1 MLKTGERY
9 SISPMRLCCTLFL
22 IRLLSVISISY
33 FTGYKSIQNGILHI
47 ALELAVY
54 VAAAIPVFRNKNK
67 RMPKTL
73 IFIYSFFVFL
83 CILRVLIVFGELY
96 NTCSENGPE
105 YFIMMSAL
113 TLCAIGASV
122 KGLEGITRA
131 SLLFA
136 VFCCVSFIFIIRGM
150 ITESRILNISP
161 EIYEWRNIML
171 SFIPAIGNM
180 LALIALPGLISHCPK
195 AKYKGYVITNVLTFL
210 FEGAILTIVA
220 SALGR
225 LCEELEFPVFYAS
238 IVANVGIVKRMDFVL
253 ICVFILCVFTFLSL
267 LISITGDSISYIF
280 NFERRGFV
288 CVVCGIAAMIIC
300 MFISYNEVLTEVFMN
315 KYFWIAI
322 IFISAVVLPIFKI
335 KRSNALKMIS
345 FALAVSITCFSL
357 NGCAYINELD
367 ERLIIKG
374 IAVDKNKGEYDLC
387 FIILNTDTTEGTDI
401 TQIVKAS
408 GITVTAAV
416 EATAKK
422 SGKYPYMGKNL
433 FVLFGESCTE
443 QDIKSSIHS
452 FAHDFDSRS
461 NFNIFYADGNAS
473 DMLKEDNQIVNPQKF
488 KMLADAAL
496 YADGLN
502 KSVVDVYCDSMY
514 ENADI
519 VVPLIDFKDGGVTLN
534 GAMGFSDDGKKV
546 RLTNDDVVGIRAITG
561 DVSRMVIALGSKL
574 HEIKKVKTEMSF
586 IPESLQKQKVIIN
599 VKLRSDTDSDIYEY
613 VSECCKSV
621 VKKCKDYKCDCIS
634 LKRYMFLYYNELY
647 NSIKNV
653 SLWLREADFE
663 IYIFRN

>member
-1 MLKTGERY
+1 MLKTDEKY
-9 SISPMRLCCTLFL
+9 IISPIQLYCTLFL

-54 VAAAIPVFRNKNK
+54 VAAAIPVFLNKNK
-67 RMPKTL
+67 RMPKAL
-73 IFIYSFFVFL
+73 IFIYCFFVFL
-83 CILRVLIVFGELY
+83 CVLRVLLVFGELY
-96 NTCSENGPE
+96 NRCAENGPE
-105 YFIMMSAL
+105 HWIMMSAL

-136 VFCCVSFIFIIRGM
+136 VFCFISFIFIIRGM
-150 ITESRILNISP
+150 VTESRILNISP

-171 SFIPAIGNM
+171 NFIPSIGNM
-180 LALIALPGLISHCPK
+180 LALIVLPGLVSHCPK
-195 AKYKGYVITNVLTFL
+195 AKYKGYVLTSVLAFL
-210 FEGAILTIVA
+210 FEGAILTVVA

-238 IVANVGIVKRMDFVL
+238 IVANAGIIRRMDFVL

-267 LISITGDSISYIF
+267 LISITGDSVSHVF
-280 NFERRGFV
+280 NFEKRGIV
-288 CVVCGIAAMIIC
+288 CAVCGISAMIIC
-300 MFISYNEVLTEVFMN
+300 MFISYNETLTGMFMN
-315 KYFWIAI
+315 KYFWIVI
-322 IFISAVVLPIFKI
+322 IFVSAVVLPIFKT
-335 KRSNALKMIS
+335 KKQHALKMLS
-345 FALAVSITCFSL
+345 FALTFSIICLSL
-357 NGCAYINELD
+357 GGCAYINELD
-367 ERLIIKG
+367 ERLIING
-374 IAVDKNKGEYDLC
+374 IAVDKNKGEYDLS
-387 FIILNTDTTEGTDI
+387 FITLNTDTTEGTDI
-401 TQIVKAS
+401 TQIVKSS

-452 FAHDFDSRS
+452 FAYDFDSRS
-461 NFNIFYADGNAS
+461 NFNVFYTNGNAS
-473 DMLKEDNQIVNPQKF
+473 DILNEDNQIVNPQKF

-519 VVPLIDFKDGGVTLN
+519 VIPLIDIADGSVTLN

-546 RLTNDDVVGIRAITG
+546 KLTNEDVVGIRAITG

-574 HEIKKVKTEMSF
+574 HEIKKVKTDMSF
-586 IPESLQKQKVIIN
+586 IPGNLQKQKVIIN
-599 VKLRSDTDSDIYEY
+599 VRFRSDTDSDIYEY

-621 VKKCKDYKCDCIS
+621 VKKCKDHKCDCIS
-634 LKRYMFLYYNELY
+634 LKRYMYLYNNELY
-647 NSIKNV
+647 NSIKDV

-663 IYIFRN
+663 INIFRN